1 MDSMGKLKKFM
12 KFLCKKYETDDI
24 LRSYG
29 EGPWQLTEESGVDFG
44 DARAQLAAM
53 DILLHQDLIEG
64 VDLQGTKREGAKRI
78 WPSTKIRP
86 SYKGLQ
92 GKQQDWPKIVSAVA
106 EGVTKGIIKGFT
118 QK

>member
-1 MDSMGKLKKFM
+1 MDSMGKLKKFT

-24 LRSYG
+24 FRSYG
-29 EGPWQLTEESGVDFG
+29 KGPWQLVREYGIDFG
-44 DARAQLAAM
+44 NARGQLAAM
-53 DILLHQDLIEG
+53 DILLHQDLIEA
-64 VDLQGTKREGAKRI
+64 VDLQGIKWEGVKRI

-86 SYKGLQ
+86 SYRGLQ
-92 GKQQDWPKIVSAVA
+92 SRQQGWSEVVSAVA